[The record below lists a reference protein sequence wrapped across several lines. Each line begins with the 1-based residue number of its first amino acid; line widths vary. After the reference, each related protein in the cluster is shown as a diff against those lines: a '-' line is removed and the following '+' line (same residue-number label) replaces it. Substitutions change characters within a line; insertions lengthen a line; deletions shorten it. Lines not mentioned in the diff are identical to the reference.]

1 MSWMRRHLVTI
12 LFSVLVAL
20 QAVSTVVLLV
30 SLSRLDSIQ
39 ASVGAPRY
47 ASDNVADQLSKKVL
61 RVTICDSAGENC
73 ADTSITKVSA
83 TPNSRMF
90 PSDPTL
96 SDRTTF
102 GLVVTSP
109 DPARPQQPQP
119 QRR

>member
-1 MSWMRRHLVTI
+1 MRRHVVTI

-20 QAVSTVVLLV
+20 QAVSTVVLVV
-30 SLSRLDSIQ
+30 SLSRLESIQ
-39 ASVGAPRY
+39 ARVSEPRY
-47 ASDNVADQLSKKVL
+47 SDSVADQLSKRVL
-61 RVTICDSAGENC
+61 KVTICDSAGENC
-73 ADTSITKVSA
+73 ADTSVTKVSA
-83 TPNSRMF
+83 TPSSRMF

-109 DPARPQQPQP
+109 DTVRPQPAP